1 MRFLTTGTA
10 NPEERADS
18 GHKSDTEVGLRL
30 RGGGDVS
37 SGEEFEFTKRMPVRK
52 EDTKKVAIR
61 KKCPDKAVF
70 SVGEVKLDTK
80 ATPKDMSCPVEEVAP
95 FSGFTARAIRGPC
108 HWCNLGWP
116 CHWCAM

>member
-10 NPEERADS
+10 NPEERADN
-18 GHKSDTEVGLRL
+18 GHKSD

-37 SGEEFEFTKRMPVRK
+37 SGEEFEFTKRVPVRK

-61 KKCPDKAVF
+61 KKCPDKAVL

-80 ATPKDMSCPVEEVAP
+80 ATPKDTSRPVQEVAP
-95 FSGFTARAIRGPC
+95 FSGFTARAIPGPC